1 VGEGLNTAF
10 QAMAKLRLK
19 PPEIC
24 ERENSVIVSIKHE
37 PLASPETTIMD
48 YLNDHQEITN
58 KKARQIT
65 GITSEGTIKGV
76 FYRLHRTG
84 LIELIPGRPKCKAS
98 WCKTGTFKNQD
109 ENTKPMEDLYPE
121 YEKKILEYLADNEE
135 INNRQARE
143 IIGIDAS
150 KAKNVFNRLRKKSL
164 LEIVPGK
171 PRNKSTWR
179 RLK

>member
-1 VGEGLNTAF
+1 
-10 QAMAKLRLK
+10 
-19 PPEIC
+19 
-24 ERENSVIVSIKHE
+24 
-37 PLASPETTIMD
+37 
-48 YLNDHQEITN
+48 
-58 KKARQIT
+58 
-65 GITSEGTIKGV
+65 
-76 FYRLHRTG
+76 
-84 LIELIPGRPKCKAS
+84 
-98 WCKTGTFKNQD
+98 
-109 ENTKPMEDLYPE
+109 MEDLYPE
-121 YEKKILEYLADNEE
+121 YEKKILEYLAVNEE